1 MDIKKSISGV
11 KQELSAD
18 EQMLAS
24 AFKVERFYKKHKY
37 KVMALVSAI
46 VISVVGVQ
54 ISDAIEQSRLESA
67 NSAYLKLLNN
77 PDDRDALKTLEE
89 KNPSFLSY
97 IDIEWY

>member
-67 NSAYLKLLNN
+67 NSAYL
-77 PDDRDALKTLEE
+77 
-89 KNPSFLSY
+89 
-97 IDIEWY
+97 